1 MKAVMAV
8 LVLAVLVMGSGCAS
22 MMSQTYYPVPIN
34 SAPAGATVTVRD
46 VYGQNVFAGTTP
58 TVATLS
64 ASAGY
69 FIPARYTFT
78 FEKQGFQPAYAVIE
92 ANTDPWYFMNVFNFF
107 FGAVFIDPVT
117 GAMWELNRSVGA
129 NLAPLGPGQPQ
140 PQPAAVTPSVS
151 TTTVTAPPVYTPPPV
166 VVPPPP
172 VVVPPPVVIPPL
184 PLPFP
189 HP

>member
-1 MKAVMAV
+1 MKALLAV
-8 LVLAVLVMGSGCAS
+8 LILAVLVMGSGCAS
-22 MMSQTYYPVPIN
+22 MMSQTHYTVPIN
-34 SAPAGATVTVRD
+34 STPAGATVIVRD
-46 VYGQNVFAGTTP
+46 VYGQNVFSGTTP
-58 TVATLS
+58 TMAQLS

-92 ANTDPWYFMNVFNFF
+92 SGTDPWYFMNIFNFM

-129 NLAPLGPGQPQ
+129 SLAPLAPGQAQ
-140 PQPAAVTPSVS
+140 PKPVEPAPVVS
-151 TTTVTAPPVYTPPPV
+151 TTTVTAPVIIAPAPVP
-166 VVPPPP
+166 VVPPPLI
-172 VVVPPPVVIPPL
+172 VPPPIPIPIPP
-184 PLPFP
+184 PF